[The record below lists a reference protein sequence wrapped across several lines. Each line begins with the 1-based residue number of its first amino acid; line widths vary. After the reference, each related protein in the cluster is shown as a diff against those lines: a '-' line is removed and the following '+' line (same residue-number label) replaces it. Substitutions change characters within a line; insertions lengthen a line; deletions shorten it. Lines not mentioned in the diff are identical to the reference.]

1 MRCKLCLKVIRHPS
15 EKSKTLQ
22 ICGYCSSFKL
32 VNYKQ
37 FKHVEHPD
45 IPEIR
50 RITVD
55 GKRRYETPTGVYTS
69 ITTLLHSLPP
79 SPGLMEW
86 KERVGEAVANYAM
99 NSGARR
105 GTKLHRVIES
115 YLSNNLTQNLK
126 QEYGVVA
133 AGLFELMQSE
143 LQFIDNIRALEQPVY
158 STSLEIAGTTDC
170 VAEFDGIL
178 SVIDFKSSTWMKD
191 EESIRNYLIQATF
204 YSIAWEELTGE
215 KVEQIVIIMAS
226 EDGKVQAFKSKPSE
240 HLEELKEAIAEYNSG
255 DNENKT

>member
-1 MRCKLCLKVIRHPS
+1 
-15 EKSKTLQ
+15 
-22 ICGYCSSFKL
+22 

-86 KERVGEAVANYAM
+86 KERVGEAIANYAM

-115 YLSNNLTQNLK
+115 YLSNNLTHDLK

-133 AGLFELMQSE
+133 GKIQSLCEAWFPSLHQSSSHNWQWPPQLFPSIPLVPEKAVNCAEVLLLMCKH
-143 LQFIDNIRALEQPVY
+143 LLVF
-158 STSLEIAGTTDC
+158 
-170 VAEFDGIL
+170 
-178 SVIDFKSSTWMKD
+178 
-191 EESIRNYLIQATF
+191 RN
-204 YSIAWEELTGE
+204 
-215 KVEQIVIIMAS
+215 
-226 EDGKVQAFKSKPSE
+226 AFS
-240 HLEELKEAIAEYNSG
+240 HQQ
-255 DNENKT
+255 